1 MRRTTQALVGLALVG
16 LLLGATPAWAELSQ
30 GAQEGITR
38 AIEDLTKVIAQNPD
52 LAYVYFHRS
61 LLYNEL
67 GRCPEA
73 QADFAQVQRLDPRY
87 RLPACS
93 SVGETCQLPCK
104 PSQAPSMKEPP
115 APPSDQTPA
124 SPR

>member
-1 MRRTTQALVGLALVG
+1 MRRMKHTMAALGLMG

-30 GAQEGITR
+30 VAQEGITR
-38 AIEDLTKVIAQNPD
+38 AIEDLTKVIEQNPD
-52 LAYVYFHRS
+52 LAYVYYHRS

-104 PSQAPSMKEPP
+104 PSQAPLPNK
-115 APPSDQTPA
+115 PSSDPNGKTPA
-124 SPR
+124 QPR